1 MRPRIL
7 IVLAVSALL
16 SAAFLRAQSDSDYQG
31 WMKTVGATTGSLQK
45 NVAAKDAAA
54 TGADAQTLLDTFK
67 QVEMFWD
74 KRGAADAVNFAKLAQ
89 TVLTTV
95 SKDAAGGNMDQ
106 AATDTNSLAAACG
119 GCHTAHRQK
128 TLTGFKIK

>member
-7 IVLAVSALL
+7 IVMAVSAVFSAALL
-16 SAAFLRAQSDSDYQG
+16 SAQSESDYQG
-31 WMKTVGATTGSLQK
+31 WMKTVGATTDSLLK

-54 TGADAQTLLDTFK
+54 VTASAQTLQDTFK

-74 KRGAADAVNFAKLAQ
+74 KRGVADAVNFAKLAQ
-89 TVLTTV
+89 TVAATV
-95 SKDAAGGNMDQ
+95 VKDAAAGNMDQ
-106 AATDTNSLAAACG
+106 ATTDTNSLAAACG

-128 TLTGFKIK
+128 TFTGFKIK

>member
-7 IVLAVSALL
+7 IVLAVCAVFSATL
-16 SAAFLRAQSDSDYQG
+16 LRAQSESDYQG
-31 WMKTVGATTGSLQK
+31 WMKTVGATTDSLLK

-54 TGADAQTLLDTFK
+54 AGANVRTLQDTFK

-74 KRGAADAVNFAKLAQ
+74 KRGTADAVNFAKLAQ
-89 TVLTTV
+89 TVLATV
-95 SKDAAGGNMDQ
+95 AKDAAAGNMDQ
-106 AATDTNSLAAACG
+106 AVTDTNSLAAACG

-128 TLTGFKIK
+128 ILTGFKIK

>member
-7 IVLAVSALL
+7 IVLAVSAML
-16 SAAFLRAQSDSDYQG
+16 SAALLSAQSDSDYQG
-31 WMKTVGATTGSLQK
+31 WMKTVGSTTESLRK

-54 TGADAQTLLDTFK
+54 AGADVQTLQDTFK

-74 KRGAADAVNFAKLAQ
+74 KRGTADAVNFAKLAQ
-89 TVLTTV
+89 TVLATV
-95 SKDAAGGNMDQ
+95 AKDAAGGNMDQ
-106 AATDTNSLAAACG
+106 AVTDTNSLAAACG